1 MQLSGHPLID
11 AGLATAAII
20 AGKESI
26 EDVTSDDLSHAVKR
40 LLRDLGGLQ
49 GLKVLTIYWHN
60 NPLFAEKPPKNRGE
74 PAKYRALL
82 ESLASATPSSR
93 GGYCQLC
100 GASPVFTEANRSW
113 FPLVGS
119 PDSDPNTL
127 PGLGGK
133 TVCADCLRAVV
144 LLPLSCR
151 LCKGGAYLFHVGD
164 PQLQIEAT
172 AEAFRKIN
180 TQLITAKADR
190 GVTKSTLLKTET
202 TLSGRLELLE
212 IVSKSVLWNHTH
224 PERLSR
230 IPPDG
235 ATIISFRN
243 GDPPSVYQLHLP
255 AQALEFLSALIER
268 HRDEIFL
275 KWAKDSKFE
284 FFDRICDDIETRRSL
299 APIVAALVKRRPE
312 KNRGLTKEEIE
323 VLHIYEDTAL
333 HKKERFDAL
342 ERIAREINDMK
353 PIHRDSFIKRL
364 AGMRS
369 KDSFWQLL
377 TEFKRRTNLQISASD
392 LRLIGES
399 FETETISLLYL
410 LCTAEQ

>member
-1 MQLSGHPLID
+1 MQLRGHPLID

-20 AGKESI
+20 AGKGSI
-26 EDVTSDDLSHAVKR
+26 EDVTSGDLGNAVKR
-40 LLRDLGGLQ
+40 LLQDMGGLQ
-49 GLKVLTIYWHN
+49 GLKVLSIYWHN
-60 NPLFAEKPPKNRGE
+60 NPFMGLNKGQKQ
-74 PAKYRALL
+74 KYQQHL
-82 ESLASATPSSR
+82 ESLIIEHPPSR
-93 GGYCQLC
+93 AGYCQLC
-100 GASPVFTEANRSW
+100 GASPVYKEANRSW

-119 PDSDPNTL
+119 PDSDPSTL

-133 TVCADCLRAVV
+133 AVCADCFRAIV

-164 PQLQIEAT
+164 PQLQVEAT

-180 TQLITAKADR
+180 AQLITAKSDR
-190 GVTKSTLLKTET
+190 VLAKSNTLRTET

-212 IVSKSVLWNHTH
+212 IVSRSVLWNHVH
-224 PERLSR
+224 PEHLSR

-255 AQALEFLSALIER
+255 VQALEFLSALIER

-275 KWAKDSKFE
+275 KWAKDSKFF

-299 APIVAALVKRRPE
+299 APIVAALVKKRPE
-312 KNRGLTKEEIE
+312 KNRGLTKEELE
-323 VLHIYEDTAL
+323 VLHIYEDVAL
-333 HKKERFDAL
+333 RKKERFDAL
-342 ERIAREINDMK
+342 ERIASEINEMK
-353 PIHRDSFIKRL
+353 PVHRDSFIKRL

-377 TEFKRRTNLQISASD
+377 TEFKRRANLKISASD